1 MFAKESMFH
10 SPMFNSMK
18 YLILFLLFAFS
29 VYAQSPARGVS
40 VKTTVPPPVEVKQEK
55 EKEKEPVKN
64 SSFDDD
70 ELDKVFYT
78 YYYLNLPK
86 HLQKEGKDKKKLHTN
101 LVGIF
106 KKEVVKRDRSV
117 TKETIDGI
125 SPISIKFKR
134 VTEDSK
140 WMKKIRT
147 ELKYIQ
153 FTEFMY
159 IVRYQTYMTL
169 ILFHLDP
176 ELHLQTPS
184 QVEFINVKQTEQI
197 QDLE

>member
-1 MFAKESMFH
+1 
-10 SPMFNSMK
+10 
-18 YLILFLLFAFS
+18 
-29 VYAQSPARGVS
+29 
-40 VKTTVPPPVEVKQEK
+40 
-55 EKEKEPVKN
+55 
-64 SSFDDD
+64 
-70 ELDKVFYT
+70 
-78 YYYLNLPK
+78 
-86 HLQKEGKDKKKLHTN
+86 
-101 LVGIF
+101 
-106 KKEVVKRDRSV
+106 
-117 TKETIDGI
+117 
-125 SPISIKFKR
+125 
-134 VTEDSK
+134 
-140 WMKKIRT
+140 MKKIRT

>member
-125 SPISIKFKR
+125 SPTSIKFKR

-147 ELKYIQ
+147 ELKAQGFKKKFKVI
-153 FTEFMY
+153 FSS
-159 IVRYQTYMTL
+159 
-169 ILFHLDP
+169 
-176 ELHLQTPS
+176 ELPMCLEKGSFEGVTGSFGLMMASVTVQKL
-184 QVEFINVKQTEQI
+184 VKKFQK
-197 QDLE
+197 

>member
-1 MFAKESMFH
+1 
-10 SPMFNSMK
+10 MK
-18 YLILFLLFAFS
+18 YIILFLLLAFS

-55 EKEKEPVKN
+55 EKETIKN
-64 SSFDDD
+64 NSLDDDD

-86 HLQKEGKDKKKLHTN
+86 HLQKEGKDKKKLHSN

-106 KKEVVKRDRSV
+106 KKEVIKRDRSV
-117 TKETIDGI
+117 TKEAIDGI
-125 SPISIKFKR
+125 SPTTIKFKR

-140 WMKKIRT
+140 WMKKIRS

-184 QVEFINVKQTEQI
+184 QVEFINVKQTEQM
-197 QDLE
+197 QDLV

>member
-1 MFAKESMFH
+1 
-10 SPMFNSMK
+10 MFNSPIIISMK
-18 YLILFLLFAFS
+18 YLFIFLFALS
-29 VYAQSPARGVS
+29 VYAQSPSRGVS
-40 VKTTVPPPVEVKQEK
+40 VKTTIPPPNEVKREK
-55 EKEKEPVKN
+55 EKEKETPKSN
-64 SSFDDD
+64 SLDDE

-86 HLQKEGKDKKKLHTN
+86 HLQKEGKDKNKLNTN
-101 LVGIF
+101 LIGIF

-125 SPISIKFKR
+125 SPTTIKFKR
-134 VTEDSK
+134 VFEDSK
-140 WMKKIRT
+140 WMKKIKG

-153 FTEFMY
+153 LTEYMY

-176 ELHLQTPS
+176 ERHLQSPA
-184 QVEFINVKQTEQI
+184 QVEFINVKQTEPI
-197 QDLE
+197 EDLE